1 MAWAMARPRP
11 ECRPKFSPSGLT
23 EWKRLKIASR
33 ASGGTP
39 GPSSSTRIRTSS
51 PTRAAAISTKPPG
64 GEKLTALSM
73 MALMAR
79 ASRSG
84 LRRERRELGER
95 RWLPAGLAP
104 GTPEADRT
112 TLISVCYLRAQ
123 AALAHPDTLAKVR
136 EQLQQSAAFRA
147 RVQAQLATA
156 GPQFK
161 RELVREAQARAQTDP
176 IFARQ
181 LGSVAEDLREVST
194 QVGGSDQAAT
204 RAAQPA
210 LRAVRCTIFGEE
222 APLGYCIVAIAIF
235 IILLGLGK

>member
-1 MAWAMARPRP
+1 MPDTDRAHVERFLGPRDHP
-11 ECRPKFSPSGLT
+11 HVQPHIKLV
-23 EWKRLKIASR
+23 
-33 ASGGTP
+33 
-39 GPSSSTRIRTSS
+39 
-51 PTRAAAISTKPPG
+51 AAALAVQQAADRDPAI
-64 GEKLTALSM
+64 
-73 MALMAR
+73 
-79 ASRSG
+79 
-84 LRRERRELGER
+84 REAVAQAQA
-95 RWLPAGLAP
+95 WIAQPLAP